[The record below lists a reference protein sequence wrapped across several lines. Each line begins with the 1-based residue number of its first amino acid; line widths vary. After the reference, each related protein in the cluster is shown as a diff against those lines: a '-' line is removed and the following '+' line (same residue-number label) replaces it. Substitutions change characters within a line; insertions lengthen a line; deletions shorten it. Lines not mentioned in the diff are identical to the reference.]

1 MGDSKFQKSERAL
14 VTLLKK
20 KKKEEKLGQLR
31 YFIVT
36 ILVDYHNQ
44 PFIIF
49 IDTRARSLSSFVECR
64 TENTEWKRKFFVA
77 STKKSSGDPR
87 WPSIPRLI
95 LLEYAVDRARDAA
108 SILDATLSLSLS
120 LSSRKQGC
128 VLSLRRVVL
137 LSGTIGASRGILTA
151 RCPGNLR
158 VRICEAGNWDTL
170 QRLVSLQITR
180 RTRRQE
186 TKL

>member
-20 KKKEEKLGQLR
+20 KKKKEEEKLGQLR

-108 SILDATLSLSLS
+108 SILDAILSLSLF
-120 LSSRKQGC
+120 
-128 VLSLRRVVL
+128 RRGNRAAFFHYAAL
-137 LSGTIGASRGILTA
+137 FFCRGQSEPA
-151 RCPGNLR
+151 EGF
-158 VRICEAGNWDTL
+158 W
-170 QRLVSLQITR
+170 RLVVRETCEYESVKREIGTR
-180 RTRRQE
+180 CRDW
-186 TKL
+186 

>member
-20 KKKEEKLGQLR
+20 KKEEEEKLGQLR

-120 LSSRKQGC
+120 FVEETG
-128 VLSLRRVVL
+128 LRSFITPRCSFVGDNRSQPRDSDGS
-137 LSGTIGASRGILTA
+137 LSGKLAST
-151 RCPGNLR
+151 NLWSGKLGH
-158 VRICEAGNWDTL
+158 VAGTG
-170 QRLVSLQITR
+170 
-180 RTRRQE
+180 
-186 TKL
+186 KLADYASYT

>member
-20 KKKEEKLGQLR
+20 KKEEEEKLGQLR

-120 LSSRKQGC
+120 FVEETG
-128 VLSLRRVVL
+128 LRSFITPRCSFVGDNRSQPRDSDGS
-137 LSGTIGASRGILTA
+137 LSGKLAST
-151 RCPGNLR
+151 NL
-158 VRICEAGNWDTL
+158 
-170 QRLVSLQITR
+170 
-180 RTRRQE
+180 
-186 TKL
+186 